1 MRAHSGKIG
10 SHSMMAFESSQSK
23 DLELILKAERIVK
36 LFIDLDFFE
45 CLNFDFFFL

>member
-36 LFIDLDFFE
+36 LFIDFFE